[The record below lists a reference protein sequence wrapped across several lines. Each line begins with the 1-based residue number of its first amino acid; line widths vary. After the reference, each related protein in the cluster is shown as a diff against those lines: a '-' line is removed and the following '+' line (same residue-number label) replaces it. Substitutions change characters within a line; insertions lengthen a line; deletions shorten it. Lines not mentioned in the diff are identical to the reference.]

1 MDFHLG
7 LLFSLKSLQACI
19 VHVKADQSQG
29 NNRFKML
36 HSFSS
41 PSLKKSVIHIWK
53 ILRWLPSINKWWV
66 LFFFFFPSHFLK
78 IWQWVS
84 ITPSISPSEI
94 LRINFFMFGGS
105 FFINSGQK

>member
-1 MDFHLG
+1 MDFCLG
-7 LLFSLKSLQACI
+7 LLFSPKPLQARI
-19 VHVKADQSQG
+19 AHVKADQSQG

-66 LFFFFFPSHFLK
+66 LFFLSHFLK
-78 IWQWVS
+78 IWQ
-84 ITPSISPSEI
+84 
-94 LRINFFMFGGS
+94 
-105 FFINSGQK
+105 